1 MKKTPR
7 FVLVTVFAFLF
18 FLPAVARGES
28 IRLKGGKV
36 LAGHVAAWNGD
47 MTEVYFAPEDP
58 QEKPRWV
65 PMSEIENMESNAF
78 PLSTGKSGKAPV
90 KVENR

>member
-1 MKKTPR
+1 MKKTPH

-28 IRLKGGKV
+28 IRLKDGKT
-36 LAGHVAAWNGD
+36 LEGHIAAWNSE
-47 MTEVYFAPEDP
+47 MTEVYFAPDDP

-65 PMSEIENMESNAF
+65 PLNEIENMESNAF
-78 PLSTGKSGKAPV
+78 PLQSKGRGVPPK
-90 KVENR
+90 

>member
-36 LAGHVAAWNGD
+36 LEGHIAAWSSE

-58 QEKPRWV
+58 REKPRWV
-65 PMSEIENMESNAF
+65 PLSEIENMDSNAF
-78 PLSTGKSGKAPV
+78 PLQSKEQRVPPK
-90 KVENR
+90 